1 MRRLASIFVLALSAL
16 FAAGAARISRP
27 ESTLSR
33 YVQDPGQG
41 RVLTPQDVARIRTVG
56 QVAIRPDGSAIAY
69 TLSVPR
75 EPGRDEDGAAWSELH
90 VVTFDGLDDRPFVSG
105 QVNVS
110 HVRWSPDGAYV
121 SYLARREGDEQ
132 RAIYV
137 IPAAAG
143 ESRRLYQHDTG
154 IETFDWR
161 ADGRA
166 IAFVAPEPVAEDLQ
180 ALRSKGFNQEVYEED
195 LQPRRLHVLEL
206 PAGAAGEAGRVRTLK
221 DLPGHPWGVA
231 WAPNGDRLVT
241 DLAPTPLTDDRYM
254 FRRLHMIDAASGA
267 VLSNLDNPGKLGTF
281 RWSPDGRTIALISGV
296 DINDPREGRLM
307 VVRPEGGEYRDLL
320 PELEGHV
327 EDFWF
332 GSDGRIVYLA
342 SIGVGSRVG
351 RVRVDGRGHEV
362 LYEGTDP
369 VFDALS
375 LDERGR
381 RLALV
386 AESPTAPAEVFALRV
401 DRRSSPTRLTD
412 SNPWLSEMRFG
423 VQEIVRWTAS
433 DGLEIEGL
441 LIHPVNRQ
449 EGERVPTILV
459 AHGGPESHYKN
470 GWLTE
475 YSSPGQ
481 MAAARGYAVL
491 YPNYRGSTGRGL
503 AFSKGDQGD
512 GMGAEFDDVLTG
524 IDFLIERGLADPER
538 VGITGGSYGGY
549 FTGWAVTRH
558 SERFAAGVMRYGVSD
573 QLSKTGTSDIYK
585 ELELVHWLTN
595 PYENLELFL
604 ERSPVRY
611 VDNAR
616 TPLLIA
622 HGTDD
627 ARVHPG
633 QSLEMYRALK
643 VRADVPVR
651 LVLYPG
657 EPHGFRRAGSRY
669 DFSLRMLRWFDHFLK
684 EGRTDLPPW
693 RIEYELSGDAE
704 F

>member
-1 MRRLASIFVLALSAL
+1 MTRLANTLLLALCAIL
-16 FAAGAARISRP
+16 AVGGLLPARLQAS
-27 ESTLSR
+27 LAQ
-33 YVQDPGQG
+33 QDPGQG
-41 RVLTPQDVARIRTVG
+41 RVLSPEDVARIRTVG
-56 QVAIRPDGSAIAY
+56 EVAIRPDGSAIAY

-90 VVTFDGLDDRPFVSG
+90 VVSYDGSDDRPFVAG
-105 QVNVS
+105 AVNVS
-110 HVRWSPDGAYV
+110 HLRWSPDGSQL

-143 ESRRLYQHDTG
+143 ESRRLYQHDTS
-154 IETFDWR
+154 IDAFDWR
-161 ADGRA
+161 SDGRA
-166 IAFVAPEPVAEDLQ
+166 IAFVAQEPVPADLQ
-180 ALRSKGFNQEVYEED
+180 DLREKGFDHEVYEED
-195 LQPRRLHVLEL
+195 RRPRRLYVLEL
-206 PAGAAGEAGRVRTLK
+206 PAGPGGEAGEVRMLEGVA
-221 DLPGHPWGVA
+221 GHPWGVV
-231 WAPNGDRLVT
+231 WAPDGNRLLT

-254 FRRLHMIDAASGA
+254 FRRLHVIDAASGA
-267 VLSNLDNPGKLGTF
+267 VLSNLDNPGKLGSF
-281 RWSPDGRTIALISGV
+281 RWSPDGRTIALVSGV
-296 DINDPREGRLM
+296 DIHDPREGRLV

-327 EDFWF
+327 QDFWF
-332 GSDGRIVYLA
+332 AANGRIVYLA

-351 RVRVDGRGHEV
+351 RVRADGRGAEV

-369 VFDALS
+369 VIDALS

-386 AESPTAPAEVFALRV
+386 AESPTTPAEVFALRV
-401 DRRSSPTRLTD
+401 DRRASPVRLSD
-412 SNPWLSEMRFG
+412 SNPWLSEIRFG
-423 VQEIVRWTAS
+423 EQEIVRWSAS

-441 LIHPVNRQ
+441 LIHPLDGRA
-449 EGERVPTILV
+449 GERVPTIVV

-470 GWLTE
+470 GWLTA
-475 YSSPGQ
+475 YSMPGQ
-481 MAAARGYAVL
+481 VAAARGYAVF
-491 YPNYRGSTGRGL
+491 YPNYRGSTGRGV

-512 GMGAEFDDVLTG
+512 GVGAEFDDVLAG
-524 IDFLIERGLADPER
+524 IDFLIERGLADHER

-549 FTGWAVTRH
+549 FTGWAATRH

-595 PYENLELFL
+595 PYENLDLFL

-622 HGTDD
+622 HGSED

-643 VRADVPVR
+643 VRAEVPVR

-657 EPHGFRRAGSRY
+657 EPHGFRRAASRY

-693 RIEYELSGDAE
+693 RIGYELGGDAK
-704 F
+704 